1 MQHTQHGALTRVDEG
16 LRLSFLQVIASVV
29 LRFPAQTRKAKS
41 LWDMSA
47 EIYRQT
53 KLGDSLVSALEVLV
67 ESDKITAELAIKVL
81 SEVCYPCCRLSTHA
95 HVLGLLVSDISVLC
109 SSTRCVCSHDSSRVP
124 SLLCSEFCEHWGRI
138 KHSSLH

>member
-1 MQHTQHGALTRVDEG
+1 MLDTAALLIACPALQSRHAALSALFCDPLAAHAAYAARSRVNEG
-16 LRLSFLQVIASVV
+16 LRLSFLQVISSTV
-29 LRFPAQTRKAKS
+29 LQFPAQNAQRKS

-81 SEVCYPCCRLSTHA
+81 SEVCCLCGRLPA
-95 HVLGLLVSDISVLC
+95 AC
-109 SSTRCVCSHDSSRVP
+109 MRYVP
-124 SLLCSEFCEHWGRI
+124 ACL
-138 KHSSLH
+138 